1 MIFSGLLIVSLVIHL
16 PNDTPHVV
24 VNVNT
29 RTTVT
34 GTTAAVMVRRVR
46 LVVLGVIV
54 ELLV

>member
-1 MIFSGLLIVSLVIHL
+1 MVHL

-34 GTTAAVMVRRVR
+34 GTTAAVMVRRVD